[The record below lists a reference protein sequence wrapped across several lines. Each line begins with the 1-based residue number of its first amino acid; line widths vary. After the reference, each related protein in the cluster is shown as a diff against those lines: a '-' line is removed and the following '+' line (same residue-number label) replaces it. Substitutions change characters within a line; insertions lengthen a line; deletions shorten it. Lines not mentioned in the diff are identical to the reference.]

1 MLNLDNK
8 NRYVIACSFGPD
20 SMALLDMAIKDKL
33 SVIVAH
39 VNYHKRDVSNDE
51 EAQLRKFCEERNVP
65 IEVLDTS
72 NLKCE
77 KNFQG
82 WAREVRYNFFKKVL
96 KKYDAQAVLVAHQQD
111 DLIETYL
118 MQKNRS
124 NIVKYQGIAEKTHIF
139 DVDIIRPLLSKTK
152 QELLDYDIQNNVPFS
167 IDESNLT
174 NNYTRNKIRH
184 EIVEKMS
191 NEERQKILLEIS
203 ELKSETLVK
212 DMMISVDDFNLLSD
226 KQLTF
231 WISDFVDQKQEH
243 KDISKSFIDEIR
255 KAVNSNK
262 TFVEISLSE
271 SLVLT
276 KDYQK
281 VFLIDKNETISY
293 KYVLEKGQVIDDDLF
308 LINFKFKNGQSER
321 NISDKDYP
329 LTIKPVTK
337 NEFIK
342 IKDYECEV
350 RRLFIDWKMPHHLRE
365 CWPGVYNSKGKL
377 IYIPRY
383 REKFVDNHNSK
394 LIIKF
399 SK

>member
-8 NRYVIACSFGPD
+8 NKYVIACSFGPD

-33 SVIVAH
+33 SIIVAH

-51 EAQLRKFCEERNVP
+51 EAALRKYCKERNIP

-72 NLKCE
+72 SLKCE

-82 WAREVRYNFFKKVL
+82 WAREVRYNFFKEVL
-96 KKYDAQAVLVAHQQD
+96 EKYNARAVLVAHQQD
-111 DLIETYL
+111 DLIETYI

-124 NIVKYQGIAEKTHIF
+124 NIVKYQGIAGKTNIF
-139 DVDIIRPLLSKTK
+139 GVDIIRPLLMKTK
-152 QELLDYDIQNNVPFS
+152 QELIDYDNENKVPFS

-184 EIVEKMS
+184 EIVEKLTP
-191 NEERQKILLEIS
+191 EERTKILLEIN
-203 ELKSETLVK
+203 EFKSEALIK
-212 DMMISVDDFNLLSD
+212 DTTISVNDFNLLSD

-231 WISDFVDQKQEH
+231 WISGFIDQKLEH
-243 KDISKSFIDEIR
+243 KDISKSFLNEIR

-262 TFVEISLSE
+262 TYVVISLGDY
-271 SLVLT
+271 LVLT
-276 KDYQK
+276 KDYNK
-281 VFLIDKNETISY
+281 VFLIDKKDKISY
-293 KYVLEKGQVIDDDLF
+293 CYSIEKDTVIEDELF
-308 LINFKFKNGQSER
+308 LINFKNGQSER
-321 NISDKDYP
+321 NISNKDYP
-329 LTIKPVTK
+329 LTIKPVSK
-337 NEFIK
+337 NEFIS

-350 RRLFIDWKMPHHLRE
+350 RRLFIDWKMPHHLRD
-365 CWPGVYNSKGKL
+365 CWPGIYNSKGKL

-394 LIIKF
+394 LVIKF
-399 SK
+399 AK

>member
-8 NRYVIACSFGPD
+8 NKYVIACSFGPD

-33 SVIVAH
+33 SIIVAH

-51 EAQLRKFCEERNVP
+51 EAALRKYCKERNIP

-72 NLKCE
+72 SLKCE

-82 WAREVRYNFFKKVL
+82 WAREVRYNFFKEVL
-96 KKYDAQAVLVAHQQD
+96 EKYNARAVLVAHQQD
-111 DLIETYL
+111 DLIETYI

-124 NIVKYQGIAEKTHIF
+124 NIVKYQGIAEKTNIF
-139 DVDIIRPLLSKTK
+139 GVDIIRPLLMKTK
-152 QELLDYDIQNNVPFS
+152 QELIDYDNENKVPFS

-184 EIVEKMS
+184 EIVEKLTP
-191 NEERQKILLEIS
+191 EERAKILLEIN
-203 ELKSETLVK
+203 EFKSETLIK
-212 DMMISVDDFNLLSD
+212 DTTISVNDFNLLSD

-231 WISDFVDQKQEH
+231 WISDFIDQKLEH
-243 KDISKSFIDEIR
+243 KDISKSFLNEIR

-262 TFVEISLSE
+262 AYVVISLGDY
-271 SLVLT
+271 LVLT
-276 KDYQK
+276 KDYNK
-281 VFLIDKNETISY
+281 VFLIDKKDKINYCYSI
-293 KYVLEKGQVIDDDLF
+293 EKDTVIEDELF
-308 LINFKFKNGQSER
+308 LINFKNGQSER
-321 NISDKDYP
+321 NISNKDYP
-329 LTIKPVTK
+329 LTIKPVSK
-337 NEFIK
+337 NEFIS

-350 RRLFIDWKMPHHLRE
+350 RRLFIDWKMPHHLRD
-365 CWPGVYNSKGKL
+365 CWPGIYNSKGKL

-394 LIIKF
+394 LVIKF
-399 SK
+399 AK